1 MPLLNENQLRS
12 LAKARSSRFNESN
25 DRALQKRAMDSAAL
39 SSFDIFLSHS
49 YLDKELIVGITD
61 YLEKMGYVVYVDW
74 KQDGQLTRENVT
86 KETAQIVRG
95 RITQSK
101 SLFFAT
107 TESARDS
114 RWMPWELGFMDG
126 QKGKSAILP
135 VSASETSSDRY
146 KGQEYL
152 GVYPY
157 ITGNN
162 DTSGKPRLWVHED
175 AETYV
180 VFEAWLG
187 GKQPYKRN

>member
-1 MPLLNENQLRS
+1 MALLNENQLRS
-12 LAKARSSRFNESN
+12 LAKARSSRFNESS

-61 YLEKMGYVVYVDW
+61 YLEKIGYVVYVDW
-74 KQDGQLTRENVT
+74 KQDGQLSRENVT

-135 VSASETSSDRY
+135 VTSSEISSDRY

-157 ITGNN
+157 ITASN
-162 DTSGKPRLWVHED
+162 DTSGKLRLWVHED

-180 VFEAWLG
+180 AFDAWLG

>member
-1 MPLLNENQLRS
+1 LETRTNRGFPHFHSDYGAGTRFDRKADP
-12 LAKARSSRFNESN
+12 AKIAGPVRFLH
-25 DRALQKRAMDSAAL
+25 RT
-39 SSFDIFLSHS
+39 DIFLSHS
-49 YLDKELIVGITD
+49 YLDKELILGITD

-74 KQDGQLTRENVT
+74 KQDQQLSRDNVT
-86 KETAQIVRG
+86 KETAQVVRG

-107 TESARDS
+107 TEAAKDS
-114 RWMPWELGFMDG
+114 KWMPWELGYMDG

-135 VSASETSSDRY
+135 VSPIETSSDKY

-157 ITGNN
+157 ITGSN

-180 VFEAWLG
+180 MFEAWLG
-187 GKQPYKRN
+187 GKQPYKHN

>member
-157 ITGNN
+157 ITGSN

-180 VFEAWLG
+180 MFEAWLG
-187 GKQPYKRN
+187 GKQPYKHN